1 MSCSGLFCHVF
12 NLANSKLI
20 PFVKSSLFYWIPH
33 CLMRSQAMQ
42 FWCIFVL
49 FTFFLLQHVP
59 GVLIQWVAVANAV
72 VCLQTFALF
81 LRHWVCQWGSW
92 SKRQNDVFTLQ
103 DFLQRWIVG
112 SWWAESAWPAQRVF
126 KRCACLLHADIL
138 PPALSSA
145 MRVYENIASLH
156 NYFIVVLMPYWSGFP
171 PAHMHQNTSFCVM
184 VTWKCKRRETF
195 CLFSC
200 KS

>member
-20 PFVKSSLFYWIPH
+20 PFVKCFIFYWTPLLGEEASYAVLTYFCTFHILFSAA
-33 CLMRSQAMQ
+33 CVQCFNALSSCGKCYCVSANIWIIFKALALLMR
-42 FWCIFVL
+42 
-49 FTFFLLQHVP
+49 
-59 GVLIQWVAVANAV
+59 
-72 VCLQTFALF
+72 
-81 LRHWVCQWGSW
+81 SW

-112 SWWAESAWPAQRVF
+112 SWWAERTWPAQRVF

-138 PPALSSA
+138 TPASSSA
-145 MRVYENIASLH
+145 VTVYENIASLH
-156 NYFIVVLMPYWSGFP
+156 NYFIVVLMPYWSRFP
-171 PAHMHQNTSFCVM
+171 PAHMHQNTSFHVM
-184 VTWKCKRRETF
+184 VTWKCKRRRRL